1 MRKTRDSARARARTC
16 LKVLPPAEADEHDGQ
31 LGDEIAR
38 KRPFHQ
44 FQPRRRLHIARQAAI
59 GDAKHA
65 DIRADDGKGDPPK
78 GIRQHKVEDPA
89 PVSEGRCADGDIN
102 AAREIIDVEIIFYS
116 FFCWKESKSSCH

>member
-1 MRKTRDSARARARTC
+1 MRDSAHARARTC
-16 LKVLPPAEADEHDGQ
+16 LKVLPPAEANEHDGQ

-44 FQPRRRLHIARQAAI
+44 FQPRRGLDIARQTAI

-65 DIRADDGKGDPPK
+65 DIRADDRKGDPPK
-78 GIRQHKVEDPA
+78 GVGQHKVEDPA

-102 AAREIIDVEIIFYS
+102 AACEIIDVEIILYM
-116 FFCWKESKSSCH
+116 FFCWKESKKNICH